1 MVMEQVDWERIAEL
15 DLSDLVVGD
24 WVMYCPQC
32 LERFEPNV
40 VVSTY
45 CDRCLTTAPE
55 VSLLE
60 KIHGRTRY
68 GAARRVNRHRITVRT
83 QAGLLK
89 HARMRRERDV

>member
-1 MVMEQVDWERIAEL
+1 MEQSDWERIAEL

-40 VVSTY
+40 AVSAH
-45 CDRCLTTAPE
+45 CDRCLVVVP
-55 VSLLE
+55 VIH
-60 KIHGRTRY
+60 KIHSR
-68 GAARRVNRHRITVRT
+68 ARRVGRRRIMVRT